1 MPKLSPAQIRILKT
15 KIISLIVVG
24 LIFVVLASL
33 FSSNINS
40 VSVINTDDIHGNE
53 TNVSKYEKFA
63 IENDIHRGSFIEPNQ
78 LTEDNVDP
86 VTSEPSPQISDNT
99 YIENAEIIENFPN
112 YDNEE
117 VYQIAPISSS
127 TLLQNSEDISHIYEQ
142 LYEET
147 LVSDIIDS
155 PTMPS
160 KKTTSIDNIPMIA
173 IVIDDMGINQKRT
186 NEIISLKY
194 PLTTSFLTY
203 SSKLDQQT
211 AASIKSGHEIMLHVP
226 MEASTSINVAP
237 DVLTTDMSIDEIKN
251 NFEIMLTKIK
261 GIKGVNNHMGS
272 KFTQDEERMQI
283 IMETLQDKNLFFL
296 DSKTSPKS
304 VAHTIAAKMNVKHA
318 SRNVFLDNLNDKEYI
333 LKQLELSKKIA
344 AKNGYAIAIAHPKS
358 QTYVALSEWLPQLEK
373 QNFKLVHLS
382 RIIELLNN

>member
-1 MPKLSPAQIRILKT
+1 M
-15 KIISLIVVG
+15 G
-24 LIFVVLASL
+24 LIFVLLVRV
-33 FSSNINS
+33 FSNNITS
-40 VSVINTDDIHGNE
+40 VSDNLNNNIHGDD
-53 TNVSKYEKFA
+53 TTVSKYEKFA
-63 IENDIHRGSFIEPNQ
+63 IENDIHRGSFMEQKKPKK
-78 LTEDNVDP
+78 DNVEQE
-86 VTSEPSPQISDNT
+86 VSVPSPQISDNT
-99 YIENAEIIENFPN
+99 YIENAEIIENFH
-112 YDNEE
+112 DSDKDEI
-117 VYQIAPISSS
+117 YQIAPISSS
-127 TLLQNSEDISHIYEQ
+127 TLIQHSEDVSHIYEQ

-155 PTMPS
+155 PNIPS
-160 KKTTSIDNIPMIA
+160 KETSSFDNTPMIA
-173 IVIDDMGINQKRT
+173 IVIDEMGLNQKRT

-251 NFEIMLTKIK
+251 NFEIMLKKIK

-272 KFTQDEERMQI
+272 KFTQDEERMKA

-296 DSKTSPKS
+296 DSKNSTKS
-304 VAHTIAAKMNVKHA
+304 VAHNIAAKMNVKHA
-318 SRNVFLDNLNDKEYI
+318 SRNVFLDNSNDKEYI
-333 LKQLELSKKIA
+333 LKQLELTKKIA
-344 AKNGYAIAIAHPKS
+344 AKKGYAIAIDHPKS

-382 RIIELLNN
+382 RIIELLHN